1 LRLYRSQYLA
11 VDLLQVVLV
20 KIALEFDVDQ
30 TALLALL
37 VLLALLDLET
47 YLHELQLQSQ
57 KQVVAR
63 LTESADLRKQLNGLA
78 NRVLYEGILD
88 VGDL

>member
-1 LRLYRSQYLA
+1 LA
-11 VDLLQVVLV
+11 VYLLQVVLV
-20 KIALEFDVDQ
+20 EVALEFDVDQ

-63 LTESADLRKQLNGLA
+63 FTESADLRQQLNGLA